1 MGARVTVLAC
11 VSENWGIGCSGQ
23 LFYYIKPD
31 AGAYAGMSGTGS
43 ECSSGRV
50 PCVKA
55 GAEAGVGRCT
65 GGRYENCRVCRHVL

>member
-1 MGARVTVLAC
+1 MGARVTALAC

-23 LFYYIKPD
+23 LLYYIKPD
-31 AGAYAGMSGTGS
+31 AGAYAGMSGAGS

-55 GAEAGVGRCT
+55 GAEAGTGRRT
-65 GGRYENCRVCRHVL
+65 GGRYENRRVRRHVL